1 MKNTAFAGAL
11 TTIALCGIVFGL
23 TCVSK
28 NMLTQRKAT
37 IGSESL
43 AESTSDS
50 TLDDWKPTA
59 FTHRFTEKN
68 TIFSIDF
75 PKLKSVE
82 SGLG

>member
-28 NMLTQRKAT
+28 NILTQRKAT

-43 AESTSDS
+43 AESTSDRM
-50 TLDDWKPTA
+50 A
-59 FTHRFTEKN
+59 F
-68 TIFSIDF
+68 IFSSIGYLR
-75 PKLKSVE
+75 KHI
-82 SGLG
+82 